1 MGYTSEI
8 RDLLMEMPKLSVCL
22 YAFLRQLAH
31 GDKRTRAQL
40 RTILSWEFGATSPD
54 HQTDMNILIGWCDTY
69 ATGANLVM
77 RHSMP
82 KNSLEDE
89 FEITPQGVRVLH
101 LYEKDG
107 FIPMS
112 YMRELFGSRIL
123 RGVGSDFSESWSEW
137 AFYDQLEALTDDYM
151 IFHSIKWRSRG
162 GGSEGEI
169 DFLVVHPQKGILIL
183 EVKGGVITVRDEG
196 KSQWYSRPRYGKS
209 REIPIDPMGQANRN
223 AREFRMCLK
232 HDPRTHKHN
241 YAVFPVLIFPDSE
254 VVADIRLDIPTDI
267 IVDMRHTN
275 DLKTRFEQIF
285 AYYHQH
291 ADRDNQKMDGDDA
304 VTSLRALILPTKTL
318 EPRLSTIF
326 AQERRQ
332 IDRFTER
339 QMRVLNFLRFH
350 WQATILG
357 GAGTGKTLIAFEKA
371 TQLAQEG
378 HKTLFLGY
386 NKGLIEWANRA
397 LTHPNITVDTLHG
410 LVGKG
415 MYWAGYGAEM
425 DAMGRGD
432 FDDNL
437 TQCLIKVT
445 QRLRDNPALLE
456 KHGYDALVVDEG
468 QDFKADQW
476 VHIVKFLRRPVED
489 VLYVFADD
497 GQRIFGDVRETL
509 IKLGEP
515 FYLDEN
521 CRTTQHIHAYAQR
534 YTQNPTKCDDNP
546 VGNPVQI
553 HPAPTPEVAYQTV
566 SDLLHWLIDEQGVPA
581 HEIVVLTPISP
592 KKTTLW
598 GNQTQLGNITVARR
612 ITDQH
617 DPKRTVLVST
627 IHAYK
632 GLECGVAI
640 LCELTSAHPDNRN
653 ALMYVALTRARH
665 AVYVIGEL
673 PAPM

>member
-1 MGYTSEI
+1 
-8 RDLLMEMPKLSVCL
+8 MEMPKLSACL

-31 GDKRTRAQL
+31 GDKRTRAHIREAL
-40 RTILSWEFGATSPD
+40 WREFNAITPD
-54 HQTDMNILIGWCDTY
+54 QQTDMNVLIGLCDTY
-69 ATGANLVM
+69 ATGANLVT
-77 RHSMP
+77 RITMP
-82 KNSLEDE
+82 RNSLEDE
-89 FEITPQGVRVLH
+89 FEISPQGVRVLH
-101 LYEKDG
+101 LYDKEQH
-107 FIPMS
+107 IPIG
-112 YMRELFGSRIL
+112 YVRDLYGSRIL
-123 RGVGSDFSESWSEW
+123 RGAGSDFSESWSEW
-137 AFYDQLEALTDDYM
+137 AFYDQLEAVADAYL
-151 IFHSIKWRSRG
+151 IFHSIKWRSKS

-169 DFLVVHPQKGILIL
+169 DFLVVHPQKGILVL
-183 EVKGGVITVRDEG
+183 EVKGGIITVRDEN
-196 KSQWYSRPRYGKS
+196 KPQWYSRTRHTDS
-209 REIPIDPMGQANRN
+209 REFKIDPMGQADRN
-223 AREFRMCLK
+223 AREFRAWLK
-232 HDPRTHKHN
+232 HDPRTSHHD
-241 YAVFPVLIFPDSE
+241 YAVFPVLVFPDSE

-267 IVDMRHTN
+267 IIDMRHTN

-291 ADRDNQKMDGDDA
+291 ANKDNQKMGGEDA
-304 VTSLRALILPTKTL
+304 VKGLRALILPTQTL
-318 EPRLSTIF
+318 EPRLSTVF

-386 NKGLIEWANRA
+386 NKGLVEWASRA
-397 LTHPNITVDTLHG
+397 LNHPNITVDTLHG

-415 MYWAGYGAEM
+415 MYWAGYGAKM
-425 DAMGRGD
+425 DAMSRGD
-432 FDDNL
+432 FDKSL
-437 TQCLIKVT
+437 TTWLMKVTQCL
-445 QRLRDNPALLE
+445 RENPALLK

-476 VHIVKFLRRPVED
+476 AHIVKFLRRPVED

-497 GQRIFGDVRETL
+497 GQRIFGEVRDTL

-521 CRTTQHIHAYAQR
+521 CRTTQQIHAYAQR
-534 YTQNPTKCDDNP
+534 YTQNLTRCDDNP

-553 HPAPTPEVAYQTV
+553 HPAPTPDVAYQTV
-566 SDLLHWLIDEQGVPA
+566 SELLHWLIDEQGVPA
-581 HEIVVLTPISP
+581 HDIVLLTPISP

-598 GNQTQLGNITVARR
+598 GNETHLGTITVTRR

-640 LCELTSAHPDNRN
+640 LSELDRTRQDNRN